1 MSAIKSC
8 ISESEVMTKL
18 LPRLNMIE
26 TVRVKLDINVL
37 NHAADKT
44 TLDYMLHLINHKV
57 QPILELNRMYQ
68 KATITLMSQLVRVG
82 KVKLFNKMMELYE
95 MKSDDYNSVKK
106 SVWGLIDCC
115 LRTNMVMDQ
124 VKAIFRKYK
133 KHLTAITTLN
143 EIAIV
148 PDFKKY

>member
-82 KVKLFNKMMELYE
+82 KVKLFNKMMELHE
-95 MKSDDYNSVKK
+95 MKSDDYN
-106 SVWGLIDCC
+106 
-115 LRTNMVMDQ
+115 
-124 VKAIFRKYK
+124 
-133 KHLTAITTLN
+133 
-143 EIAIV
+143 
-148 PDFKKY
+148 